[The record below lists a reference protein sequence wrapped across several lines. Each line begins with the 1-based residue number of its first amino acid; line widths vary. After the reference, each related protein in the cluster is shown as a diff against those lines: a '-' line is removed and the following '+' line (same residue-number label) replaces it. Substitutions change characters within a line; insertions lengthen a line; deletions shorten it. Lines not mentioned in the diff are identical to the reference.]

1 MIFDTSQ
8 EINHYRDK
16 TSSIM
21 LEMERKESEIE
32 DLLQDGDARDVEVE
46 NLRKDWQAEL
56 DHTRAQRDEAREVR
70 FFSPNA
76 MQVSFLRERYCANE
90 NKS

>member
-1 MIFDTSQ
+1 MISSRLWPLSVKFAVSQ

-46 NLRKDWQAEL
+46 NMRKDWQAEL
-56 DHTRAQRDEAREVR
+56 DHIRIQRDEAREVR
-70 FFSPNA
+70 LFSSNA
-76 MQVSFLRERYCANE
+76 VQV
-90 NKS
+90 